1 LDIHFVAMA
10 SEKETSP
17 AFDASSV
24 SSGDLTP
31 VTEGANSTLSKQ
43 RSRTELPSSK
53 NEQTDLETATGK
65 APKTAT
71 DWTGPD
77 DLENPHNWPLPKKL
91 YHLFVTAALSFSVT
105 YGSSTYSPGIPQV
118 AQDFHISEEAA
129 ILGLSLYVLGLGL
142 GPMVSAGLSE
152 TYGRRI
158 VYIGCT
164 PFSLLFTMG
173 AGLSKN
179 LPTLL
184 VCRFLA
190 GAIGAGPLAVGAGTN
205 ADLWQVKD
213 RAAYTSIWILMPFLG
228 PALGPSTAGYPTQYS
243 SWRWGQWL
251 LLLVG
256 GTSYLLS
263 LFQSETYKKAI
274 LQARAKRHNL
284 PPPSDPLPRGF
295 ARIVA
300 ILNVTCIRST
310 KMLFTEPI
318 CTLFSAYS
326 AFTFGVL
333 FAFFPAVTYV
343 FRTQYDFNTGEAG
356 LVFLAIG
363 TGCLIATPTFI
374 LLDRA
379 TYRRKLLTRL
389 AAQNTTPLPPEE
401 RLYAAMLGSLLLPT
415 SLFWFGWTAHHKTHW
430 LVPVVALSLF
440 GAGNLLVF
448 VSTATYLVDVYG
460 PMAGASAMSANSLA
474 RYGLGAAFPL
484 FSVQMYRALGIDW
497 ASGLLGFVTI
507 AMLPIPWLF
516 YRFGK
521 SVRARGSV
529 PKSDA

>member
-1 LDIHFVAMA
+1 MEL
-10 SEKETSP
+10 EKETTP
-17 AFDASSV
+17 AFDASSLN
-24 SSGDLTP
+24 SGDLTP
-31 VTEGANSTLSKQ
+31 VNDSATPALS
-43 RSRTELPSSK
+43 REHTPTDLPDSK
-53 NEQTDLETATGK
+53 NEQPDLESGNADT
-65 APKTAT
+65 PKTAT

-77 DLENPHNWPLPKKL
+77 DPENPHNWPLPKKL
-91 YHLFVTAALSFSVT
+91 YHLFVTAVLSFAVT
-105 YGSSTYSPGIPQV
+105 YGSSAYSPGISQV

-164 PFSLLFTMG
+164 PFSLLFTLG

-179 LPTLL
+179 LTTLL

-190 GAIGAGPLAVGAGTN
+190 GAVGAGPLAVGAGTN
-205 ADLWQVKD
+205 ADLWLPKD
-213 RAAYTSIWILMPFLG
+213 RAAYTSVWILMPFLG
-228 PALGPSTAGYPTQYS
+228 PALGPSTASYPTQNS

-251 LLLVG
+251 LLIVG

-274 LQARAKRHNL
+274 LLSRAKKYNL
-284 PPPSDPLPRGF
+284 PPPADPLPSGF
-295 ARIVA
+295 ARVVA
-300 ILNVTCIRST
+300 ILNVTCVRST

-318 CTLFSAYS
+318 CTAFSIYS

-343 FRTQYDFNTGEAG
+343 VRSQYDFSVGEAG

-363 TGCLIATPTFI
+363 TGCVIATPMFI
-374 LLDRA
+374 LIDRF
-379 TYRRKLLTRL
+379 TYRRKLLERMSKGD
-389 AAQNTTPLPPEE
+389 NRPLPPEE
-401 RLYAAMLGSLLLPT
+401 RLYAAMLGSVLLPI
-415 SLFWFGWTAHHKTHW
+415 SLFWFGWTANRHTHW
-430 LVPVVALSLF
+430 IVPIVSLGFF

-448 VSTATYLVDVYG
+448 VTTATYLVDVYG
-460 PMAGASAMSANSLA
+460 PMGGASAMSANSLA

-484 FSVQMYRALGIDW
+484 FSVQMYKALGIDW
-497 ASGLLGFVTI
+497 ASGLLGFVTV

-516 YRFGK
+516 YRYGK
-521 SVRARGSV
+521 GIRSRGSV